1 MGVASVAEG
10 ALVTA
15 AVVAEAEEAL
25 AGAEVEA
32 EALGAVAEEEEEEEV
47 EEVLN
52 GVGAMGWTRPGQGE
66 PGGKRCGVSLSHC
79 ISAW

>member
-1 MGVASVAEG
+1 MAEG

-47 EEVLN
+47 EEVEGSILGAT
-52 GVGAMGWTRPGQGE
+52 GVVAGE
-66 PGGKRCGVSLSHC
+66 EKEATSRGRM
-79 ISAW
+79 